1 MVVGLCGGEEKEV
14 RLYFTGENLLSG
26 LVVEVNDQRKR
37 LRSDKLGDSLLG
49 ESLSEH
55 SFPVIECLH
64 HDDSL
69 SGHAVLG
76 ADSLVTGHTEGEVI
90 KVGGHSQESLCGISG
105 LVLETSDDGDS
116 LAIHKSF
123 SIISVGQSLGWGSGL
138 LLDPADDGLRSSA
151 ASIFHRFAILEELE
165 SGITADLELLGCFG
179 LLGGVQLAKLDGRV
193 LLSEDTSGLGVF
205 RGECCITTNCII
217 RIVCVSEITV

>member
-1 MVVGLCGGEEKEV
+1 MVVSLCGGEEKEV
-14 RLYFTGENLLSG
+14 RLNFTRENLLSG
-26 LVVEVNDQRKR
+26 LVVEVNDQGKR

-69 SGHAVLG
+69 SGHSVLG
-76 ADSLVTGHTEGEVI
+76 ADSLVTGHTESEVI
-90 KVGGHSQESLCGISG
+90 KIGGHSQESLSGISG

-123 SIISVGQSLGWGSGL
+123 SFISIGQALGWRSGL

-151 ASIFHRFAILEELE
+151 ASVFHRFAILEKLE
-165 SGITADLELLGCFG
+165 SRITADLELLGCFG
-179 LLGGVQLAKLDGRV
+179 LLGGVQFTQLDGGV
-193 LLSEDTSGLGVF
+193 LLSEDASGLGVF
-205 RGECCITTNCII
+205 RGECCITTNYII
-217 RIVCVSEITV
+217 